1 MTAPAHLPAEV
12 RALAYK
18 TLIAD
23 LEKEIKAL
31 DEPLGISHPLPG
43 TTYYESPLDGAPLGH
58 VNRART
64 TTRWYVDSI
73 EQLTEHFIA
82 EHPGATEWVYR
93 IDVPGHL
100 HGIDLPEDHPIT
112 VVLAEHAPDLLTPRQ
127 IVPQEVIDA
136 ALEAS
141 ANEAVAA
148 EPGIQRSRKAKGVL
162 ATVWDK
168 KAAPA
173 AVRRM
178 LRAGLISLPWDEQPA
193 VELDELAS

>member
-1 MTAPAHLPAEV
+1 MADPTHLPAEV
-12 RALAYK
+12 KALAYK

-23 LEKEIKAL
+23 LEKEIEGL
-31 DEPLGISHPLPG
+31 DEPLDISHPLPG
-43 TTYYESPLDGAPLGH
+43 TTYYESPLDGTPLGH

-112 VVLAEHAPDLLTPRQ
+112 VVLAEHAPDLLVARQ

-141 ANEAVAA
+141 ANEGVPA
-148 EPGIQRSRKAKGVL
+148 EPGIQRSRKAKGAL
-162 ATVWDK
+162 ATVFDK
-168 KAAPA
+168 KQAAA

-178 LRAGLISLPWDEQPA
+178 LRAGMIHLPWDETAP
-193 VELDELAS
+193 VELDGLAS